1 MVNLKSRYYS
11 KKEFISDFLDYC
23 KGIKKEYGECP
34 GKYFRYKMIGIE
46 KEVWIFNISIE
57 HGKLFLQPS
66 LLLSFNFISYPKTQW
81 NNLYKDTPYEDSLK
95 TFLNREIMKG
105 DEVNEST

>member
-11 KKEFISDFLDYC
+11 KKEFISDFLGYC
-23 KGIKKEYGECP
+23 KEVKEKYGECP
-34 GKYFRYKMIGIE
+34 GKYLRCKMIGVE
-46 KEVWIFNISIE
+46 KEVWTFDISIE

-66 LLLSFNFISYPKTQW
+66 LFGYFDTIHYPKTQW
-81 NNLYKDTPYEDSLK
+81 DNLYKDTVYEDSLK

-105 DEVNEST
+105 V